1 MAAKKSYNRYFIIF
15 QEEDKG
21 YGMGPD
27 RPPTGYAKVE
37 TRNEKS
43 KVTVYVQNL
52 KPFEPD
58 ECLYKC
64 YLISHQD
71 GKGCSAYLGTMNIDD
86 LGKGESSWETG
97 YENAFDSKIPID
109 KFNGAAIV
117 AEREGAAGVIAPLAG
132 YMSKEKFDWRS
143 VIPVGKQVQEIN
155 GEIDTELKEDAK
167 EDEEKVLTE
176 EAAKFQ
182 EYEESILETSEVLT
196 EEEDIAV
203 QDAAGAV
210 EPEIK
215 DVENAV
221 QEDIRAE
228 EVKAQETPEIQE
240 TQEVIEDKAV
250 PLEREDM
257 STKEKADSVDKPG
270 DREADSRSKHKEHK
284 YGYSGC
290 LNCYKYDF
298 RRILKKMLEDILDDY
313 EKKDKHKELKDCKL
327 WKVDMEKYKRDGYKM
342 TMYPCYDLVFYP
354 MMYNPLYNYYRYIRK
369 HGHYLFGVKHD
380 KDGKI
385 AAIIY
390 GIPGRNTAYDQPFE
404 GRTGFLKWIS
414 WGGDRGYW
422 IMMYDPMTGI
432 IISQK

>member
-71 GKGCSAYLGTMNIDD
+71 GKDCSAYLGIMNVDD

-143 VIPVGKQVQEIN
+143 VIPVGKQAQEIN
-155 GEIDTELKEDAK
+155 DTLEEHA
-167 EDEEKVLTE
+167 EEEEKVLSE

-182 EYEESILETSEVLT
+182 EYEENILETSEVLT
-196 EEEDIAV
+196 EEENVALHDGV
-203 QDAAGAV
+203 GVVETETKDDKSAA
-210 EPEIK
+210 
-215 DVENAV
+215 
-221 QEDIRAE
+221 QEDTRDMTENIQKTE
-228 EVKAQETPEIQE
+228 EPREIQE
-240 TQEVIEDKAV
+240 TQEVVEDKAV
-250 PLEREDM
+250 HSEREDM
-257 STKEKADSVDKPG
+257 STTENADSVGRVDDVK
-270 DREADSRSKHKEHK
+270 ADSRSKHKEHK
-284 YGYSGC
+284 YEYPC
-290 LNCYKYDF
+290 CFNCFKYDF

-313 EKKDKHKELKDCKL
+313 ENTDKHKELKGCRL

-354 MMYNPLYNYYRYIRK
+354 MMYNPLYDYYRYIRK
-369 HGHYLFGVKHD
+369 HGHYLFGIKHD
-380 KDGKI
+380 KDGKV

-390 GIPGRNTAYDQPFE
+390 GIPGRNTASDQPFE

-414 WGGDRGYW
+414 WGGDKGYW